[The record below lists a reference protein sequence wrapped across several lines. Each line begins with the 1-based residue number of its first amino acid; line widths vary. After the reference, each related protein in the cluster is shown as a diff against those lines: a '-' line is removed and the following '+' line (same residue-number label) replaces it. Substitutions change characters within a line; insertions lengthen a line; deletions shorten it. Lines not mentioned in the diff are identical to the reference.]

1 MAVGEQFKGSGEHD
15 AALLKWGADRNY
27 VMFERRRDKID
38 ADTAANPAP
47 ARRSIATRRRGST
60 IVQVAL
66 VLPVSLLLLFGILE
80 YCRYVMLL
88 QVVTNAA
95 REGCRYAVMHTD
107 AVVLNGTTYGNSTA
121 NVTSVITN
129 VMGGVSLANQSIQIY
144 SSDASGNNLGTWAN
158 TTNGQWICV
167 RITGNFYSVISKFLY
182 MPTSLPI
189 SAEVVMQC
197 EAN

>member
-1 MAVGEQFKGSGEHD
+1 MLGC
-15 AALLKWGADRNY
+15 W
-27 VMFERRRDKID
+27 RRKTKAQMQAGRGR
-38 ADTAANPAP
+38 AP
-47 ARRSIATRRRGST
+47 TTRLGRMRRRGST

-66 VLPVSLLLLFGILE
+66 ILPVSLLLLFGILE

-107 AVVLNGTTYGNSTA
+107 PVVLNGTTYGNSTA
-121 NVTSVITN
+121 NVTTVITN
-129 VMGGVSLANQSIQIY
+129 MMGGVTLANQSIQIY
-144 SSDASGNNLGTWAN
+144 SSDASGHNLGTWTS
-158 TTNGQWICV
+158 TTNGQWIGV
-167 RITGNFYSVISKFLY
+167 QITGNFYSVIAKFLY